1 MNKITKPADFAGLV
15 QHAVPLAATAYV
27 GCGEII
33 AQPIFEPVARRD
45 IMAAVNTCRRE
56 LGLSPGVLV
65 TLDALL
71 SCLPCPAGQNGL
83 VTHKM
88 LLTVYASN
96 ETLCFRAKGIT
107 DRQLRRH
114 IDTLEKQGLL
124 LRRDSANG
132 KRFPLMRGGQVIGAF
147 GLDLTP
153 LFLRATDII
162 GSAQLRREQDQE
174 LRGLRAK
181 LRHLCA
187 RILDLDICND
197 IAELLCHFTRLARR
211 ASLTLTEVTV
221 AIHKATEMIEASAQK
236 IAEEPL
242 EVSVSAGHSDR
253 LINPE
258 SNTIKTK
265 QAAVRTQME
274 NWEQFTELSTFFP
287 PPSSKTEAQKTACLF
302 GQMLG
307 LQHST
312 LAKALYEIPV
322 LTLLE
327 ILNRMALKINE
338 IPSPTGYLRSAIKS
352 AQQTSPGHL
361 TSLTSF
367 HRQVQ

>member
-1 MNKITKPADFAGLV
+1 MNKITKPAESAGLV
-15 QHAVPLAATAYV
+15 QYAVPLAATGYV

-33 AQPIFEPVARRD
+33 AQPMFEPVARRD
-45 IMAAVNTCRRE
+45 IMAAVNTSRRD

-132 KRFPLMRGGQVIGAF
+132 KRFPLMRGGQVFAAF

-153 LFLRATDII
+153 LFLRASDII
-162 GSAQLRREQDQE
+162 GSAKLRREQDQE
-174 LRGLRAK
+174 LRGLRAR

-187 RILDLDICND
+187 RIADLSVPEDV
-197 IAELLCHFTRLARR
+197 AEVLGHFTRLARR
-211 ASLTLTEVTV
+211 ASLTATEAGA
-221 AIHKATEMIEASAQK
+221 AIRKASEMIETTSRESTEKPA
-236 IAEEPL
+236 
-242 EVSVSAGHSDR
+242 EVSASAGHSDR

-265 QAAVRTQME
+265 QAAVATQTM

-287 PPSSKTEAQKTACLF
+287 PPSSETEAQKTAYLF

-312 LAKALYEIPV
+312 LSKAAYELPV
-322 LTLLE
+322 LTLLG
-327 ILNRMALKINE
+327 ILDRMARKIGE
-338 IPSPTGYLRSAIKS
+338 IPSPAGYLLSAVQK
-352 AQQTSPGHL
+352 ARQTTPALL
-361 TSLTSF
+361 TSLTRF
-367 HRQVQ
+367 PRQVQ